1 MASSDDF
8 KAQLK
13 AGNIPEAL
21 ALALSEAVELKFTT
35 WVPSEED
42 VEISEA
48 QPGHRLRT
56 RINMIE
62 GEVEHEIGEEF
73 IGNGRYRELKQFHLE
88 QVAQGSQLIENNL
101 KSLQKLFEVLV
112 AVHYPDTTPPM
123 IQPESLEAESQRL
136 PPVEN
141 RADAGSVVE
150 PLETA
155 VTDAIA
161 SPDTLTAQ
169 EVPDAG
175 LVAEPPEAT
184 VIETVVSPVTVT
196 TEDIAQE
203 PLPPAELPVSSLTPA
218 TEQAPVL
225 EEEIDEEDDDDDWDD
240 SVLELLE
247 SLPVA
252 PPPTPE
258 ASDSDLRENWEWN
271 DLVEDE
277 SESERGA
284 LDSPENQVWENLQPE
299 DFDLPPASEQQNL
312 EASNVQ
318 VDQDLRD
325 FVEDTSQ
332 PDRPESDSLDNQNW
346 ESLISREDFE
356 FPPTVEQQNLEG
368 SISPLDEDWGDFMEA
383 EPKSEPG
390 ESNEFENQAWE
401 TLRREDFESPPTV
414 AEQHLETPSSSMD
427 EDWGDLVESEADT
440 ELDKPIPN
448 LESLDLEEDDEWD
461 DWVMEESEPVFEA
474 PVVDMDSLELSEDE
488 DWGDLVED
496 SDPFATPSL
505 GELGSDLEENEDW
518 DDFTAEDLEP
528 SPSSLERNS
537 HTGTG
542 FDLSGTLEDWN
553 SAGLETNKLD
563 RNESLES
570 NFSTDS
576 ALPEE
581 LEPSVSDNPFDT
593 LAGQE
598 EDAIAKPK
606 SDRKRVPPPPPPS
619 RSPNQNS

>member
-21 ALALSEAVELKFTT
+21 ALALSEAVALKFTT

-112 AVHYPDTTPPM
+112 AVHYPDTTPPL

-161 SPDTLTAQ
+161 SPDTLTAE

-299 DFDLPPASEQQNL
+299 DFDLPP
-312 EASNVQ
+312 
-318 VDQDLRD
+318 
-325 FVEDTSQ
+325 T
-332 PDRPESDSLDNQNW
+332 
-346 ESLISREDFE
+346 
-356 FPPTVEQQNLEG
+356 TEQQNLEG

-427 EDWGDLVESEADT
+427 
-440 ELDKPIPN
+440 
-448 LESLDLEEDDEWD
+448 
-461 DWVMEESEPVFEA
+461 
-474 PVVDMDSLELSEDE
+474 
-488 DWGDLVED
+488 
-496 SDPFATPSL
+496 
-505 GELGSDLEENEDW
+505 
-518 DDFTAEDLEP
+518 
-528 SPSSLERNS
+528 
-537 HTGTG
+537 
-542 FDLSGTLEDWN
+542 
-553 SAGLETNKLD
+553 
-563 RNESLES
+563 
-570 NFSTDS
+570 
-576 ALPEE
+576 
-581 LEPSVSDNPFDT
+581 
-593 LAGQE
+593 
-598 EDAIAKPK
+598 
-606 SDRKRVPPPPPPS
+606 
-619 RSPNQNS
+619 